1 MPEFWAYNT
10 AAFTSENWA
19 EVGATVTAEIA
30 PVAVPLAKDA
40 EDPDMEDALVGRVAS
55 LPELEEDT
63 VFDALEVRVEDEMPD
78 ALLAEIE
85 VAEVADDDDDDDE
98 LTGEL
103 IAPAFWLASEL

>member
-1 MPEFWAYNT
+1 MT
-10 AAFTSENWA
+10 
-19 EVGATVTAEIA
+19 EIP

-40 EDPDMEDALVGRVAS
+40 EDPDTEDALVERVAS
-55 LPELEEDT
+55 VPELEEDT
-63 VFDALEVRVEDEMPD
+63 VFDPSGIIVEDEIPD

-85 VAEVADDDDDDDE
+85 EVEVAEDDE